1 MITVT
6 GKIENAAGVTLHAT
20 IDFISKSTPL
30 VSAGVITT
38 NTDKTI
44 RSNPTDGTFSVLLAP
59 GNYQV
64 NVAAEGQQSAF
75 NISVP
80 DGAGTM
86 SIETL
91 VSSPLVYP
99 YVAPMTVWNG
109 MRAGN
114 FTFQPTLA
122 PAAPTTQE
130 VSYAGGTI
138 DNGAARYAYFVSSVT
153 QTGETNLSPICFAVS
168 TQNGGTPVPN
178 MALRVFLPAS
188 VSGVT
193 AVNIWRTY
201 VDNGHSYDMTKFPAN
216 IGLLAT
222 VSPSAGYYDDW
233 EGTAA
238 FAARV
243 NTGATPPLY
252 NTTAGQF
259 FASPTGGAV
268 FWITDQGTK
277 VFLPAQFQASI
288 TMSGTGNRAP
298 NQTVTDDASVL
309 TKGLADELYAPN
321 ISQLDANYRFASG
334 QFQEWDAAQAA
345 VTSTTPWSALG
356 VNNGQTVWSAPI
368 ADGGSLDNPLSPP
381 SGANWRFAS
390 GQFQMWDVAQ
400 AAITP
405 ATPWRALGVNNGQT
419 VWSGPLADG
428 GTLDNPAFPPSGAN
442 YRFGSGQLQM
452 WDAAQAAIN
461 LSQPWRALSVNNGQT
476 VWSTPLA
483 N

>member
-6 GKIENAAGVTLHAT
+6 GKIENAAGATLHAT

-44 RSNPTDGTFSVLLAP
+44 RSNPTDGTFSVPLAA

-64 NVAAEGQQSAF
+64 TVAAEGQQSTF

-80 DGAGTM
+80 DGTGAM

-91 VSSPLVYP
+91 VSSPLLYP

-109 MRAGN
+109 VRAGN
-114 FTFQPTLA
+114 FTFQPT
-122 PAAPTTQE
+122 PEPPVPTSSL
-130 VSYAGGTI
+130 VGFAGGNI
-138 DNGAARYAYFVSSVT
+138 NAAGLEHYSYWISYVT
-153 QTGETNLSPICFAVS
+153 QTGETTLSPVLALAEGPPTADMANRIS
-168 TQNGGTPVPN
+168 LQPN
-178 MALRVFLPAS
+178 PA
-188 VSGVT
+188 GVT
-193 AVNIWRTY
+193 AVNIWRSHT
-201 VDNGHSYDMTKFPAN
+201 DPGHVYSGTPPYG

-222 VSPSAGYYDDW
+222 VSPSAGHYDDW
-233 EGTAA
+233 ESPSQ

-243 NTGATPPLY
+243 NASITAPLY

-259 FASPTGGAV
+259 FASPAGGAV
-268 FWITDQGTK
+268 FWITEQGTQ
-277 VFLPAQFQASI
+277 VFLPAQFQASV

-321 ISQLDANYRFASG
+321 ISQIDANYRFAGG

-345 VTSTTPWSALG
+345 VDSTTPWRALG

-368 ADGGSLDNPLSPP
+368 SDSGTLDNPLSPP

-390 GQFQMWDVAQ
+390 GQFQMWDAAQ

-405 ATPWRALGVNNGQT
+405 GTPWRALGINNGQT
-419 VWSGPLADG
+419 VWSGPVADG
-428 GTLDNPAFPPSGAN
+428 GNLDNPAFPPSGAN
-442 YRFGSGQLQM
+442 YRFSGGQLQM

-461 LSQPWRALSVNNGQT
+461 LGQPWRALSVNKGQT
-476 VWSTPLA
+476 VWSTPIS